1 MKTLKLSFEDAAL
14 EAFEAYAAS
23 VKMSPAE
30 ILGHLVQDLVNAS
43 SSDPLAILGKTSRNV
58 ADAYTIESIRLLC
71 FVKTALLR
79 TLLFQEGSTKN
90 GKDNAALTHLTADIQ
105 KHSDEES
112 QRLLTGIR
120 KGAVATFAPLVP
132 DEDVLHEMAE
142 EEKLSQQ
149 TGSHSAS
156 SDEDS
161 EGAGDV

>member
-58 ADAYTIESIRLLC
+58 ADAYPIESIRLLC

-79 TLLFQEGSTKN
+79 TLLSQGGSTKN
-90 GKDNAALTHLTADIQ
+90 GKDEAALARLTADIQ
-105 KHSDEES
+105 RQSDEEA
-112 QRLLTGIR
+112 QILLTGIR
-120 KGAVATFAPLVP
+120 KGEAAAFAPLPP
-132 DEDVLHEMAE
+132 DEDVLQEMAE

-149 TGSHSAS
+149 TGGS
-156 SDEDS
+156 SGDDS
-161 EGAGDV
+161 EGAEDV